1 MVKEG
6 ETVFLGPG
14 ELCLEV
20 ARHLGDHPVITVI
33 TNALDVAHWLATR
46 TRHRLIV
53 TGGQIEER
61 NMGLVGQMARHALSN
76 LRADRV
82 IVELDGVSAVEGL
95 THDSLPQAEIAQLM
109 METGASV
116 LILAA
121 PERVGRVAATR
132 IAPASGADVIVT
144 GRDAP
149 SAYLWD
155 LSEVGIEIV
164 LA

>member
-1 MVKEG
+1 
-6 ETVFLGPG
+6 
-14 ELCLEV
+14 
-20 ARHLGDHPVITVI
+20 
-33 TNALDVAHWLATR
+33 
-46 TRHRLIV
+46 
-53 TGGQIEER
+53 
-61 NMGLVGQMARHALSN
+61 MGLVGQMARHALSN